1 MNAMEKSCPEPEI
14 LARYLENVLT
24 PDERKRV
31 TGHLADCDECR
42 RTVSLASSLETAP
55 AVPVQV
61 NEVLLQR
68 VVSGSRRRRFLPM
81 ALAAAGILI
90 GVVSVSILRSP
101 GAASP
106 RIDREERLLPAEVAV
121 ARPAEPET
129 PAKPVPPPLAP
140 EPAPAVVR
148 TPEPE
153 KPRPNPVVVL
163 PKEDPKPLPT
173 PERPK
178 PELPV
183 DPKPDPVAVVA
194 PAPLKPAAEDK
205 GFVPILVVD
214 PVGDLWLKRDQ
225 EDLKAGAFDRAA
237 WKDRLSARAGAASFS
252 LEARASVMLEKGSD
266 VAFSK
271 VKSDDS
277 YNLALGQGLV
287 MLDTEGSSQKWRIAF
302 GQSELDFNNLNG
314 RLSVESRG
322 DQMSAMLLEGAAELK
337 IGSLSKKATVG
348 QEVVLSREGQVVE
361 HKGEALKKMARFDE
375 LRPKLFMAFAAT
387 FDEKKDDLPLFP
399 YTVTAGRLVP
409 GPTGLYLQCEGPP
422 SPKAGERMTIAGEV
436 HPDRSFAVASGMVL
450 RFRYRTTL
458 PTFTVKLGKYAAE
471 LTARRAGQWADME
484 VLLRDFSFEGTP
496 LLPTDPIDA
505 IRFSVSFEKRSGQL
519 DIDGVQF
526 VRRGR

>member
-24 PDERKRV
+24 ADERARV
-31 TGHLADCDECR
+31 NGHLADCDDCR
-42 RTVSLASSLETAP
+42 RTVSLASSLEAAP
-55 AVPVQV
+55 AAPVKV

-81 ALAAAGILI
+81 AAAAAVILI
-90 GVVSVSILRSP
+90 GVVSISLLKSP
-101 GAASP
+101 EDPAPKIASA
-106 RIDREERLLPAEVAV
+106 ERPAPAVVAV
-121 ARPAEPET
+121 ARPVESEI
-129 PAKPVPPPLAP
+129 PAKPTPPP
-140 EPAPAVVR
+140 PADVPR
-148 TPEPE
+148 PEPE
-153 KPRPNPVVVL
+153 KPRPDPVAVL
-163 PKEDPKPLPT
+163 PKEDSKPL
-173 PERPK
+173 PK
-178 PELPV
+178 PELPKPV
-183 DPKPDPVAVVA
+183 LPPEPKPDPVVVA
-194 PAPLKPAAEDK
+194 PAPPKPAVEDK
-205 GFVPILVVD
+205 GFVPVLVVD
-214 PVGDLWLKRDQ
+214 PIGDLWLKRDQ

-266 VAFSK
+266 AAFSK

-322 DQMSAMLLEGAAELK
+322 DQVSAMLLEGAAELK
-337 IGSLSKKATVG
+337 IGSLTKKATVG
-348 QEVVLSREGQVVE
+348 QEVVLTREGQVVE
-361 HKGEALKKMARFDE
+361 HKGEALKKIARFDE

-399 YTVTAGRLVP
+399 YTVPVGRLVP
-409 GPTGLYLQCEGPP
+409 GPSGLYLQCEGPP
-422 SPKAGERMTIAGEV
+422 SPKAGDRMTIAGEV
-436 HPDRSFAVASGMVL
+436 RPDRSFNVASGMVL
-450 RFRYRTTL
+450 KFRYRTTL

-496 LLPTDPIDA
+496 LLPTDPVDA

>member
-1 MNAMEKSCPEPEI
+1 MNAMEKSCPEPET
-14 LARYLENVLT
+14 LARYLESGLSA
-24 PDERKRV
+24 DERARV
-31 TGHLADCDECR
+31 NGHLADCDECR
-42 RTVSLASSLETAP
+42 RTVSLASSFEAAP
-55 AVPVQV
+55 ATPIRV

-68 VVSGSRRRRFLPM
+68 VVSGSRKRRFLPM
-81 ALAAAGILI
+81 AVAAAVILI
-90 GVVSVSILRSP
+90 GVVSVSLLKSP
-101 GAASP
+101 EEPAP
-106 RIDREERLLPAEVAV
+106 RVARESSHAPAEVAIS
-121 ARPAEPET
+121 RPAVL
-129 PAKPVPPPLAP
+129 PVEPPPPPPAPADVKAP
-140 EPAPAVVR
+140 EPLKLQPD
-148 TPEPE
+148 
-153 KPRPNPVVVL
+153 PVVVL
-163 PKEDPKPLPT
+163 PKEDPKPLPK
-173 PERPK
+173 PELPK
-178 PELPV
+178 PELPLE
-183 DPKPDPVAVVA
+183 PQRDPVVVA
-194 PAPLKPAAEDK
+194 PVPPKPTVEDK
-205 GFVPILVVD
+205 GFVPVLVVD
-214 PVGDLWLKRDQ
+214 PIGDLWLKRDQ

-266 VAFSK
+266 AAFSK

-302 GQSELDFNNLNG
+302 GQNELDFNNLNG
-314 RLSVESRG
+314 RLSVESRSG
-322 DQMSAMLLEGAAELK
+322 QVSAMLLEGAAELK
-337 IGSLSKKATVG
+337 IGSLTRKATVG
-348 QEVVLSREGQVVE
+348 QEIVLTREGQVEE

-399 YTVTAGRLVP
+399 YTVTAGRLAS

-422 SPKAGERMTIAGEV
+422 SPKAGERLTIAGEV
-436 HPDRSFAVASGMVL
+436 RPERAFTVASGMVL
-450 RFRYRTTL
+450 KFRCRTTL
-458 PTFTVKLGKYAAE
+458 PTFTVKLGRYAAE

-484 VLLRDFSFEGTP
+484 VLLKDFSFEGTP